1 MEDRALSD
9 LKIVELGHLISG
21 PYCAK
26 LLADLGAEVIKVEEP
41 GLGDEARR
49 REPFLHDEAH
59 PEKSGLF
66 LYLNTNKL
74 GVTLNLKSKTGRDIF
89 HKLVKEA
96 DVLVENNRPSVMDEL
111 GLQYENLK
119 EINPRLIMTSITP
132 FGQSGPYRNYKA
144 TELISYHMGMI
155 GYSTPGVVDN
165 PAEEPPLRAG
175 GQVADFMAGIAGA
188 VATMCAVF
196 YRQATGLGEHVD
208 VSTQEAVASFA
219 RTAATEYLY
228 TKQLYGRAR
237 GARPYVGFAGM
248 LPCKDGY
255 VNLSPSQDHHWDGL
269 VQLMGNPEWA
279 QDERFKNRDSRRE
292 HGEEIRAHL
301 EEWTKGQNKVELA
314 EAAQRLGFPGAPIYT
329 IDEALNAEHLLAREF
344 LVQIEHPEAGRI
356 RYPGAPF
363 KLWGTPWR
371 VICPAPLL
379 GQHNEEVYCRRLGY
393 SKEKLVKFRES
404 GVI

>member
-1 MEDRALSD
+1 MEKGALSN
-9 LKIVELGHLISG
+9 LKVVELGHLIAG

-41 GLGDEARR
+41 GVGDEARR

-59 PEKSGLF
+59 PEKSGFF
-66 LYLNTNKL
+66 LNLNTNKL
-74 GVTLNLKSKTGRDIF
+74 GVTLNLKSKTGKEIF
-89 HKLVKEA
+89 LKLLKEA
-96 DVLVENNRPSVMDEL
+96 DILVENNPPSVMEKW
-111 GLQYENLK
+111 GLQYESLK

-132 FGQSGPYRNYKA
+132 FGQSGPYRDYKA
-144 TELISYHMGMI
+144 TELISFHMGGI
-155 GYSTPGVVDN
+155 GFSTPGVVDN
-165 PAEEPPLRAG
+165 AAEEPPLRAG
-175 GQVADFMAGIAGA
+175 GQLAGFMAGIAGA

-196 YRQATGLGEHVD
+196 YRKATGLGEHVD
-208 VSTQEAVASFA
+208 VSTQEAVSSFM
-219 RTAATEYLY
+219 RSVATEYLY

-237 GARPYVGFAGM
+237 GSRPYMGFGGI

-269 VQLMGNPEWA
+269 VQLMGNPEWTK
-279 QDERFKNRDSRRE
+279 DERFKDRDSRRQ

-329 IDEALNAEHLLAREF
+329 MDEALNAEHLLARGF
-344 LVQIEHPEAGRI
+344 LAEIDHPEAGKI

-363 KLWGTPWR
+363 KMLETPWR
-371 VICPAPLL
+371 VIRSAPLL

-393 SKEKLVKFRES
+393 SKEKLVKLRES